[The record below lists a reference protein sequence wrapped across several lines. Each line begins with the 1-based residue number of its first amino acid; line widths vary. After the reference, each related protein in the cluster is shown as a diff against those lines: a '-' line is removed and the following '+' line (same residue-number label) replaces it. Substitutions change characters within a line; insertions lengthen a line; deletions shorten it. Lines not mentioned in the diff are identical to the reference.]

1 MTANRTKGVL
11 FSLAAIM
18 LLAEPAAAGPV
29 INIMGRVATV
39 CRVSLAGGGTSAVE
53 PGEQMLG
60 RLTELCNN
68 IDGYRLVL
76 VHPAGLEDAF
86 VVLDGQ
92 RIPIAADAT
101 RTVIVDSNRPAYR
114 ERDLTLVLAEGT
126 EPVAVNIEAQPKG
139 MIF

>member
-1 MTANRTKGVL
+1 MTANQTKGL
-11 FSLAAIM
+11 LSSLAALV

-29 INIMGRVATV
+29 IDIMGRVATV
-39 CRVSLAGGGTSAVE
+39 CRVSLTGGAMPVE

-68 IDGYRLVL
+68 VDGYRLVL
-76 VHPAGLEDAF
+76 LHPAGLEDAY
-86 VVLDGQ
+86 VVLDGE
-92 RIPIAADAT
+92 RIAIAADST

-114 ERDLTLVLAEGT
+114 ERDLTLVLAEGA
-126 EPVAVNIEAQPKG
+126 EAVAVNIEAQPKG

>member
-1 MTANRTKGVL
+1 MTANRTKGLL
-11 FSLAAIM
+11 FSMAALM

-39 CRVSLAGGGTSAVE
+39 CRVSLAGGASTVE

-68 IDGYRLVL
+68 VEGYRLVL
-76 VHPAGLEDAF
+76 LHPAGLEDAF
-86 VVLDGQ
+86 VVLDGE
-92 RIPIAADAT
+92 RIAISADAT

-114 ERDLTLVLAEGT
+114 ERDLTLVLAEGS

-139 MIF
+139 MLF

>member
-1 MTANRTKGVL
+1 MTTNRTNGVL

-29 INIMGRVATV
+29 FNITGRVATV
-39 CRVSLAGGGTSAVE
+39 CRVSLAGGGASVE
-53 PGEQMLG
+53 GEQMLG

-68 IDGYRLVL
+68 VDGYRLVL
-76 VHPAGLEDAF
+76 LHPAGLEGAF
-86 VVLDGQ
+86 VVLDGE
-92 RIPIAADAT
+92 RIAISADET

-114 ERDLTLVLAEGT
+114 ERDMTLVLAEGS

>member
-1 MTANRTKGVL
+1 MNTSRAKGLL
-11 FSLAAIM
+11 FSLAAVA

-39 CRVSLAGGGTSAVE
+39 CRVSLAGGASAVE

-68 IDGYRLVL
+68 VDGYRLVL
-76 VHPAGLEDAF
+76 LHPAGLQDAF
-86 VVLDGQ
+86 VVLDGE
-92 RIPIAADAT
+92 RIAISSDAT

-114 ERDLTLVLAEGT
+114 ERDMTLVLAEGS

-139 MIF
+139 MLF

>member
-1 MTANRTKGVL
+1 MTANRTKGLL
-11 FSLAAIM
+11 FSMAAIM

-39 CRVSLAGGGTSAVE
+39 CRVSLAGGASTVE

-68 IDGYRLVL
+68 VEGYRLVL
-76 VHPAGLEDAF
+76 LHPAGLEDAF
-86 VVLDGQ
+86 VVLDGE
-92 RIPIAADAT
+92 RIAISADAT

-114 ERDLTLVLAEGT
+114 ERDLTLVLAEGS

-139 MIF
+139 MLF

>member
-1 MTANRTKGVL
+1 MTANQTKGVL
-11 FSLAAIM
+11 SSLAALM

-29 INIMGRVATV
+29 IDIMGRVATV
-39 CRVSLAGGGTSAVE
+39 CRVSLAGRATPVE

-68 IDGYRLVL
+68 VEGYRLVL
-76 VHPAGLEDAF
+76 LHPAGLEDAY
-86 VVLDGQ
+86 VVLDGE
-92 RIPIAADAT
+92 RIAIAADAT

-114 ERDLTLVLAEGT
+114 ERDLALVLAEGAGA
-126 EPVAVNIEAQPKG
+126 VVVNIEAQPKG

>member
-39 CRVSLAGGGTSAVE
+39 CRVSLAGGASAVE

-68 IDGYRLVL
+68 VDGYRLVL
-76 VHPAGLEDAF
+76 LHPAGLQDAF

>member
-1 MTANRTKGVL
+1 MAANRSKCVL
-11 FSLAAIM
+11 FSLAAVM

-39 CRVSLAGGGTSAVE
+39 CRVSLSGGGTPSVE

-68 IDGYRLVL
+68 VDGYRLVL
-76 VHPAGLEDAF
+76 LHPAGLEDAF
-86 VVLDGQ
+86 VVLDGE
-92 RIPIAADAT
+92 RIPIASNAT
-101 RTVIVDSNRPAYR
+101 RTVIVDSSRPAYR

-126 EPVAVNIEAQPKG
+126 QPVPVNIEAQPKG

>member
-1 MTANRTKGVL
+1 MNTSRAKGLL
-11 FSLAAIM
+11 FSLAAVA

-39 CRVSLAGGGTSAVE
+39 CRVSLVGGASAVE

-68 IDGYRLVL
+68 VDGYRLVL
-76 VHPAGLEDAF
+76 LHPAGLQDAF
-86 VVLDGQ
+86 VVLDGE
-92 RIPIAADAT
+92 RIAISSDAT

-114 ERDLTLVLAEGT
+114 ERDMTLVLAEGS

-139 MIF
+139 MLF

>member
-1 MTANRTKGVL
+1 M
-11 FSLAAIM
+11 AAIM

-39 CRVSLAGGGTSAVE
+39 CRVSLAGGASTVE

-68 IDGYRLVL
+68 VEGYRLVL
-76 VHPAGLEDAF
+76 LHPAGLEDAF
-86 VVLDGQ
+86 VVLDGE
-92 RIPIAADAT
+92 RIAISADAT

-114 ERDLTLVLAEGT
+114 ERDLTLVLAEGS

-139 MIF
+139 MLF

>member
-1 MTANRTKGVL
+1 MTANQTKGVL
-11 FSLAAIM
+11 SSLAALM

-29 INIMGRVATV
+29 IDIMGRVATV
-39 CRVSLAGGGTSAVE
+39 CRVSLAGGATPVE

-68 IDGYRLVL
+68 VEGYRLVL
-76 VHPAGLEDAF
+76 LHPAGLEDAY
-86 VVLDGQ
+86 VVLDGE
-92 RIPIAADAT
+92 RIAIAADAT

-114 ERDLTLVLAEGT
+114 ERDLALVLAEGT
-126 EPVAVNIEAQPKG
+126 EAVAVNIEAQPKG

>member
-1 MTANRTKGVL
+1 M
-11 FSLAAIM
+11 AALM

-39 CRVSLAGGGTSAVE
+39 CRVSLAGGGATTLE
-53 PGEQMLG
+53 QGEQMLG

-68 IDGYRLVL
+68 VDGYRLVL
-76 VHPAGLEDAF
+76 LHPAGLEDAF
-86 VVLDGQ
+86 VVLDGK
-92 RIPIAADAT
+92 RIAISADAT

-114 ERDLTLVLAEGT
+114 ERDITLVLAEGS

-139 MIF
+139 MLF

>member
-1 MTANRTKGVL
+1 MIANRTKGVL
-11 FSLAAIM
+11 FSLAAVM

-39 CRVSLAGGGTSAVE
+39 CRVSLAGGNAPTIA

-68 IDGYRLVL
+68 VDGYRLVL
-76 VHPAGLEDAF
+76 LHPAGLQDAF
-86 VVLDGQ
+86 VVLDGE
-92 RIPIAADAT
+92 RIPIVADAT

-114 ERDLTLVLAEGT
+114 ERDLALVLAEGAD
-126 EPVAVNIEAQPKG
+126 PVAVNIEAQPKG

>member
-1 MTANRTKGVL
+1 MTANRTKGLL
-11 FSLAAIM
+11 FSMAAIM

-39 CRVSLAGGGTSAVE
+39 CRVSLAGGASTVE
-53 PGEQMLG
+53 PGEQMLV

-68 IDGYRLVL
+68 VEGYRLVL
-76 VHPAGLEDAF
+76 LHPAGLEDAF
-86 VVLDGQ
+86 VVLDGE
-92 RIPIAADAT
+92 RIAISADAT

-114 ERDLTLVLAEGT
+114 ERDLTLVLAEGS

-139 MIF
+139 MLF

>member
-1 MTANRTKGVL
+1 MSTKRAKGLL
-11 FSLAAIM
+11 FSLAAVM
-18 LLAEPAAAGPV
+18 LPAEPATAGPA
-29 INIMGRVATV
+29 INIMGRVSTV
-39 CRVSLAGGGTSAVE
+39 CRVSLDGGAAPAIGQ
-53 PGEQMLG
+53 GEHMLG

-68 IDGYRLVL
+68 VEGYRLVL
-76 VHPAGLEDAF
+76 LHPAGLEDAF
-86 VVLDGQ
+86 IVLDGQ

-114 ERDLTLVLAEGT
+114 ERNLALVLAEGV

>member
-1 MTANRTKGVL
+1 MTANQTKGVL
-11 FSLAAIM
+11 SSLAALM

-29 INIMGRVATV
+29 IDIMGRVATV
-39 CRVSLAGGGTSAVE
+39 CRVSLAGSATPVE

-68 IDGYRLVL
+68 VEGYRLVL
-76 VHPAGLEDAF
+76 LHPAGLEDAYI
-86 VVLDGQ
+86 VLDGE
-92 RIPIAADAT
+92 RIAIAADAT

-114 ERDLTLVLAEGT
+114 ERDLALVLAEGAGT
-126 EPVAVNIEAQPKG
+126 VVVNIEAQPKG

>member
-1 MTANRTKGVL
+1 MTANRTKGLL
-11 FSLAAIM
+11 FSMAAIT

-39 CRVSLAGGGTSAVE
+39 CRVSLTGGGVPTVE

-68 IDGYRLVL
+68 VDGYRLVL
-76 VHPAGLEDAF
+76 LHPAGLEDAF
-86 VVLDGQ
+86 VILDGE
-92 RIPIAADAT
+92 RIAISANTT
-101 RTVIVDSNRPAYR
+101 RTVIVDSNQAAYR
-114 ERDLTLVLAEGT
+114 ERDLRLMLADGA